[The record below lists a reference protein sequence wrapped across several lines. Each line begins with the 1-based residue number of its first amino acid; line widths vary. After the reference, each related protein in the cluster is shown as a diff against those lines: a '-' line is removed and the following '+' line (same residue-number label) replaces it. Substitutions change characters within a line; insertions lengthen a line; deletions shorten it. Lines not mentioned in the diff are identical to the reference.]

1 MTTKE
6 IGNLGENLAQK
17 FLKDKGYKIL
27 DKNFS
32 FRIPGAP
39 QKGEIDIIAKK
50 GDIISFVEVKTLRQS
65 PAPSERGSPLER
77 RQGNPFL
84 PEDKVDFR
92 KRKRII
98 KTAEYWLT
106 KNKIPLDSKWQIN
119 IIAVTIDLSNKKAKI
134 KYFKNITC

>member
-1 MTTKE
+1 MNTKE
-6 IGNLGENLAQK
+6 LGNLGENLAQK

-27 DKNFS
+27 DKNYS
-32 FRIPGAP
+32 FRIPGSP

-50 GDIISFVEVKTLRQS
+50 GDLISFVEVKTLRQAQGKS
-65 PAPSERGSPLER
+65 LRQSRGE
-77 RQGNPFL
+77 PFS

-92 KRKRII
+92 KRKKII

-134 KYFKNITC
+134 KYFKNITG

>member
-1 MTTKE
+1 MNTKE
-6 IGNLGENLAQK
+6 LGNLGEKLAQK
-17 FLKDKGYKIL
+17 YLKNKGYKIL
-27 DKNFS
+27 DTNYC

-50 GDIISFVEVKTLRQS
+50 EDTISFVEVKTLRQ
-65 PAPSERGSPLER
+65 A
-77 RQGNPFL
+77 QGEPFL

-92 KRKRII
+92 KRKKII

-106 KNKIPLDSKWQIN
+106 KNKVPLDSKWQIN
-119 IIAVTIDLSNKKAKI
+119 IIAVTIDSNNKKAKI